1 MVELSQTAG
10 PRSLKLA
17 FGPVTKNV
25 TTGRLGQG
33 LIGRLV
39 GSVKVRFLE
48 AGCPLKLEKS

>member
-33 LIGRLV
+33 LIGRPGWV
-39 GSVKVRFLE
+39 G
-48 AGCPLKLEKS
+48 